1 MSRVRVRVWPVDRA
15 LGVNKQQG
23 RRMPGPRPHQE
34 QSFHKSPAISA
45 LFAPLGSSAW
55 SPAARS
61 ASHSHPTSGPTSGPC
76 QANPLCLPCA
86 VGTLQG
92 RRSPD
97 RKGTVLEYEVG
108 SPGLHGLQRQAT
120 LYFCSSFRVSPQ
132 AGILLPIE
140 TRDQD
145 PQARSLSWV
154 TDHTYRA
161 QTTAWTCFR
170 DQPTADVKTFSPSLS
185 TFFIQVK
192 IHLKL

>member
-1 MSRVRVRVWPVDRA
+1 MAGGQSP
-15 LGVNKQQG
+15 GGQQ
-23 RRMPGPRPHQE
+23 
-34 QSFHKSPAISA
+34 
-45 LFAPLGSSAW
+45 
-55 SPAARS
+55 AARKEDAGTPPPPRTKFPRVSSHLSSFCSSRKLSLEPSSQVS
-61 ASHSHPTSGPTSGPC
+61 ASHSHPTSGPC
-76 QANPLCLPCA
+76 QADPLSLPCA

-108 SPGLHGLQRQAT
+108 SPGLHGLRRQAT
-120 LYFCSSFRVSPQ
+120 LYFCSSFCLSPQ

-170 DQPTADVKTFSPSLS
+170 DQSTADVKTFSPSLF

-192 IHLKL
+192 IYLKL